1 MSTLKQVIH
10 YQDTNSV
17 EATWV
22 DRVQLPDVEVPEVP
36 ATEAVIDE
44 EGNVITPATEAVAAH
59 TVPGEIKETVIRCHS
74 YADVQMQMF
83 RDDVA
88 EFGGGIVDYED
99 LIALVEANIKPV
111 EPEPLPILS
120 CTPWQ
125 IRKKLNKEGMREAV
139 ESYVTSEVATQ
150 DEKDAWE
157 FATEFR
163 EDNPLLVNAAAIL
176 GITDLHVFIADA
188 QTL

>member
-10 YQDTNSV
+10 YPDTNSV

-22 DRVQLPDVEVPEVP
+22 NSEDV
-36 ATEAVIDE
+36 VI
-44 EGNVITPATEAVAAH
+44 
-59 TVPGEIKETVIRCHS
+59 KCHS

-83 RDDVA
+83 RDDIA
-88 EFGGGIVDYED
+88 KFGGDIAEYEE
-99 LIALVEANIKPV
+99 LIALVESNIKPV
-111 EPEPLPILS
+111 EQEPLPILS

-125 IRKKLNKEGMREAV
+125 IRKKLNKEGLREAV
-139 ESYVTSEVATQ
+139 EAYVASEQATQ

-163 EDNPLLVNAAAIL
+163 EDNSLLVNAASML
-176 GITDLHVFIADA
+176 GIPDLHAFIEDA

>member
-1 MSTLKQVIH
+1 MTTTLKQVIK
-10 YQDTNSV
+10 YDNANAI

-22 DRVQLPDVEVPEVP
+22 DENDV
-36 ATEAVIDE
+36 VI
-44 EGNVITPATEAVAAH
+44 
-59 TVPGEIKETVIRCHS
+59 KCHS

-88 EFGGGIVDYED
+88 ELGGNISEYEE
-99 LIALVEANIKPV
+99 LIALVESNIKPV

-125 IRKKLNKEGMREAV
+125 IRKKLNKEGLRSAV
-139 ESYVTSEVATQ
+139 ESYVASEVATQ

-163 EDNPLLVNAAAIL
+163 EDDPLLVNAASML
-176 GITDLHVFIADA
+176 GITDLHSFIEDA

>member
-1 MSTLKQVIH
+1 MHTLKQVIH
-10 YQDTNSV
+10 YPDTNSV

-22 DRVQLPDVEVPEVP
+22 ERLTEKEYYTGEDGEGCVLEVG
-36 ATEAVIDE
+36 DE
-44 EGNVITPATEAVAAH
+44 IVV
-59 TVPGEIKETVIRCHS
+59 KCHS

-88 EFGGGIVDYED
+88 ELGGDIAEYEEM
-99 LIALVEANIKPV
+99 IALVESNIKPA
-111 EPEPLPILS
+111 EPVLLPILS

-139 ESYVTSEVATQ
+139 ELYVKSPSATQ

-163 EDNPLLVNAAAIL
+163 EDNPLLVNAALLL
-176 GITDLHVFIADA
+176 GITDLHAFIEDA
-188 QTL
+188 QSL

>member
-1 MSTLKQVIH
+1 MNTLKQVIH
-10 YQDTNSV
+10 YPDTNSV

-22 DRVQLPDVEVPEVP
+22 DENDV
-36 ATEAVIDE
+36 VI
-44 EGNVITPATEAVAAH
+44 
-59 TVPGEIKETVIRCHS
+59 KCHS

-88 EFGGGIVDYED
+88 EFGGDITEHEE
-99 LIALVEANIKPV
+99 LIALVESNIKPA
-111 EPEPLPILS
+111 EPAPLPILS

-125 IRKKLNKEGMREAV
+125 IRKKLNKEGLREAV
-139 ESYVTSEVATQ
+139 EAYVASEQASR

-163 EDNPLLVNAAAIL
+163 EDNPLLVNAASML
-176 GITDLHVFIADA
+176 GILDLHTFIEDA
-188 QTL
+188 QAL

>member
-1 MSTLKQVIH
+1 MNTLKQVIH
-10 YQDTNSV
+10 YLDTNSV

-22 DRVQLPDVEVPEVP
+22 DSEGV
-36 ATEAVIDE
+36 VI
-44 EGNVITPATEAVAAH
+44 
-59 TVPGEIKETVIRCHS
+59 KCHS

-83 RDDVA
+83 RDDVF
-88 EFGGGIVDYED
+88 EFGGDVAEYEE
-99 LIALVEANIKPV
+99 LIALVESNIKPAT
-111 EPEPLPILS
+111 PEPLPILS
-120 CTPWQ
+120 CSPWQ

-139 ESYVTSEVATQ
+139 ETYVASEQATQ

-163 EDNPLLVNAAAIL
+163 EDNPLLVNAASML
-176 GITDLHVFIADA
+176 GIPDLHAFIEDA